1 VVARGQGA
9 DCRRV
14 VCRRSERLGGG
25 AAVWAAAAAGLCLGR
40 LARGGALAL
49 PAAEALGFVPVV
61 AAESEP
67 APSVTSASMPAGMV
81 EIEIAEAV
89 IRAAPGV
96 DWRHL
101 REVLRAVKAAR

>member
-1 VVARGQGA
+1 MVARGQGA

-25 AAVWAAAAAGLCLGR
+25 AAVWAAAQQVYAWRR

-67 APSVTSASMPAGMV
+67 APSVTSASMPAGIV

-89 IRAAPGV
+89 IRPAPGV